1 MRLEMP
7 DLFSQNRNFMGTAFS
22 PTRQDVERYIRL
34 RALGSELLQRIAN
47 TVPRHVFIEMA
58 EALGVLR
65 NGVPELATEHID
77 NVLADCC
84 IFEWSENGKNL
95 VQRYA
100 ETRPPAPGTDE
111 SFLLNAYL
119 QAKYR
124 VLGMQSAVADAGAY
138 CDDVLTGEEMF
149 LMDMA
154 LSRNPQL
161 DKALI
166 ATRTISLGEYS
177 MSCGAALP
185 IDQKVV
191 MHGLS
196 AILAGGGASTR
207 GAGSMAIPIVRAC
220 LAAGVADYVAH
231 VNPEIKSV
239 NPGATSKK
247 PRIEPRFPGFKRRRR
262 PAG

>member
-1 MRLEMP
+1 
-7 DLFSQNRNFMGTAFS
+7 MGTPFA

-34 RALGSELLQRIAN
+34 RALGSELLQRIVN
-47 TVPRHVFIEMA
+47 TVPRQVFIEMG
-58 EALGVLR
+58 EALGILR
-65 NGVPELATEHID
+65 NGVLELGSEHIG

-84 IFEWSENGKNL
+84 IFDRFENGKNL

-100 ETRPPAPGTDE
+100 ETHPPAPGTDE
-111 SFLLNAYL
+111 SYLLSACL

-124 VLGMQSAVADAGAY
+124 VLGMQSAVADAGIY
-138 CDDVLTGEEMF
+138 CDDVLTGERMF
-149 LMDMA
+149 LMDLA
-154 LSRNPQL
+154 LSRNPQR
-161 DKALI
+161 DKVLL

-177 MSCGAALP
+177 MSGGAGLP

-196 AILAGGGASTR
+196 AILAGGDASIGGR
-207 GAGSMAIPIVRAC
+207 GSMAIPIVRAC

-231 VNPEIKSV
+231 VNPEVK
-239 NPGATSKK
+239 SKK

-262 PAG
+262 PAN